1 MEQLL
6 KNALNFVYSRFFS
19 EKTELIYDY
28 TADPEVHATVY
39 LPSPDQIRQQ
49 IPNPCGWGTGM
60 EDSTLNGG
68 SLLDGYIAYW
78 NATGCEQVCQ
88 PALRIFSG
96 LLRCAQLPDAPG
108 FVARS
113 ISPTDGTTHYFG
125 SSRDQYTHW
134 VYGAVRLFGVSFC
147 PQSVKEQ
154 IKTVLTQIAE
164 KCLRDVIP
172 ENNYNLLRSDGRWE
186 KVAQMWGKEI
196 GPHEYLR
203 LPMFYLAAYH
213 VTGDPKWERLYLK
226 YRDEAIEQTFAFQP
240 EKSYCYVSQQVQY
253 SLRLIYDLDPQVR
266 GKLLPMM
273 ESLAKFGEEK
283 AIERSLRFS
292 APEMSETLYYPLF
305 PWDAVEPLDLGDF
318 GGYPLL
324 NPAQSENPDNIAY
337 YPVREV
343 GECAS
348 VAALCPNRPISQ
360 ELLCAIENMLRAID
374 FSRYC
379 SVYAPLLLSCAY
391 MLCLESSRQTTQP
404 QC

>member
-1 MEQLL
+1 MEQLI
-6 KNALNFVYSRFFS
+6 KNALEFVYSRFFS

-28 TADPEVHATVY
+28 TADPSVHASEY
-39 LPSPDQIRQQ
+39 LPTPEQIRQQ

-68 SLLDGYIAYW
+68 SLLDGYIALW
-78 NATGCEQVCQ
+78 NATGCEQIRQ
-88 PALRIFSG
+88 PALRIFNG
-96 LLRCAQLPDAPG
+96 LLRCAKIPESPG

-113 ISPTDGTTHYFG
+113 ISPTDEKTHYFG

-134 VYGAVRLFGVSFC
+134 VYSAIRLYDTSFC
-147 PQSVKEQ
+147 PSDIKEQ

-164 KCLRDVIP
+164 KCQREVIP

-186 KVAQMWGKEI
+186 RVAQMWGDDI
-196 GPHEYLR
+196 GPHECLR

-213 VTGDPKWERLYLK
+213 VTQNPKWNRLYLR
-226 YRDEAIEQTFAFQP
+226 YRDEAIKKTVAFKP
-240 EKSYCYVSQQVQY
+240 ETSYCYVSLQVQY
-253 SLRLIYDLDPQVR
+253 SLKLVYDLDSEVR
-266 GKLLPMM
+266 EQLLPIMK
-273 ESLAKFGEEK
+273 SLADHNEK
-283 AIERSLRFS
+283 LAIEKSKRFS
-292 APEMSETLYYPLF
+292 SPEMRETLYYPLY
-305 PWDAVEPLDLGDF
+305 PWDQVAPLDLGDF

-348 VAALCPNRPISQ
+348 VVALCPTREFSPDLIP
-360 ELLCAIENMLRAID
+360 AIKSMLQAID
-374 FSRYC
+374 FDRYC

-391 MLCLESSRQTTQP
+391 MLCLEHEKQSKA
-404 QC
+404 